1 VPRLPLASG
10 SHDPYWDMDG
20 KSARRARLRRKFV
33 RYSTMVIG
41 ALLIAVVV
49 TRLPAIDP
57 QFFLTPEGRPF
68 MAGALFALLG
78 STILIG
84 LAWMRRTPNH

>member
-1 VPRLPLASG
+1 MPLLSRASG

-20 KSARRARLRRKFV
+20 KSARRTRLRRKFV
-33 RYSTMVIG
+33 RYSTMLIG

-57 QFFLTPEGRPF
+57 QFFLSPEGRPF